1 MKNHFKLFSLAV
13 LLVFC
18 LCGCGQMG
26 EYVYQYTGIGWF
38 LDGERVIDADS
49 VCSPVPGYSYDQL
62 AKDEQ
67 KLYTELLQAVNSC
80 RSFVPVKADLTP
92 ARLKQIYYYFQAD
105 MPQFFWM
112 DGYSY
117 TTDGDGLVKNMYLK
131 FDSDLQQAKEKWQ
144 VLQAKVTQC
153 AQVLSGLESDY
164 QKSLWI
170 NDYLC
175 QNTVYD
181 SDAQMRYT
189 AYGCLV
195 DGSAV
200 CAGYAKAAQLLF
212 YSQDMASIYVRG
224 DSKGERHGW
233 NIVQLG
239 EDWYHLDVTWN
250 DAVFKNAKEDR
261 PHLYTYLH
269 VSDEMI
275 QKDHAVYQDEN
286 CDLPDCTK
294 MDQNYF
300 SVNGLVFA
308 DKGTLA
314 ADIAKE
320 AVESFKQK
328 DYTVDFMLGGKLTGD
343 DLFDGGMSS
352 VYRLIKQK
360 MGYAPVSYTYSYSY
374 NEEIGTVRLYFT
386 PK

>member
-1 MKNHFKLFSLAV
+1 M
-13 LLVFC
+13 VFC
-18 LCGCGQMG
+18 LCGCGRVG

-38 LDGERVIDADS
+38 LSDECVIDANS

-62 AKDEQ
+62 DRDEQ
-67 KLYTELLQAVNSC
+67 KLYTEMLQAVGSC
-80 RSFVPVKADLTP
+80 RSFVSVKADVTP
-92 ARLKQIYYYFQAD
+92 QRLKQIYYYFQAD

-117 TTDGDGLVKNMYLK
+117 TTGSDGLVRSMYLN

-144 VLQAKVTQC
+144 ILQEK
-153 AQVLSGLESDY
+153 VLSCAEILSGIEGDY

-175 QNTVYD
+175 KNTVYD

-212 YSQDMASIYVRG
+212 YSQDMACVYVRG

-233 NIVQLG
+233 NIVLL
-239 EDWYHLDVTWN
+239 EDDWYHLDVTWN
-250 DAVFKNAKEDR
+250 DATFKGEDKDR
-261 PHLYTYLH
+261 PHLYSYLH
-269 VSDEMI
+269 VSDQLI
-275 QKDHAVYQDEN
+275 GKDHDVYEDEN

-300 SVNGLVFA
+300 AVNGLVFSN
-308 DKGTLA
+308 KSKLA
-314 ADIAKE
+314 SDIADE
-320 AVESFKQK
+320 AVRSFKQK
-328 DYTVDFMLGGKLTGD
+328 DYIVDFMLGGSLTGD
-343 DLFDGGMSS
+343 DLFDGEMST